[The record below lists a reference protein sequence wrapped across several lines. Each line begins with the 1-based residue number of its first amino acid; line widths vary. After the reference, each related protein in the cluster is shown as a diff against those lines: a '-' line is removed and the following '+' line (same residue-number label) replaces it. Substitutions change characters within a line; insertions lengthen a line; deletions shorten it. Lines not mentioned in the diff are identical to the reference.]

1 MVVFLVGGESRLMDA
16 LITKM
21 EKDGH
26 KNVSAYGKAGW
37 KRKVPSRI

>member
-21 EKDGH
+21 EK
-26 KNVSAYGKAGW
+26 NVSAYGKAGW